1 MLGAMTL
8 HLTVDQF
15 EQLSQSFKQAIEK
28 KTVSSNHRVSS
39 NKVLGHWFI
48 DI

>member
-28 KTVSSNHRVSS
+28 KNSIEQPQGLQQQSVGTLVH
-39 NKVLGHWFI
+39 
-48 DI
+48 